1 MAPSSDRDK
10 ALDTALA
17 NIDRQFGKGSVMRL
31 GDDVRAPI
39 EVIPTGSIALDIA
52 LGIGGLPRGRVVEI
66 YGPESSGKCLTADT
80 YVWSDHGLET
90 VAELFARCGQQ
101 ASCTSRVTDVS
112 DHGIR
117 LVNERGEL
125 ESLAALT
132 HNNRKPVLRLT
143 TRSGRAVTA
152 THNHPLRVLNERG
165 FVVWRKA
172 GEIKPGDHLVS
183 ALFGAVEAASG
194 DGLSEDEAVL
204 LGYLV
209 AEGSM
214 KGRNAIRFT
223 NWDPEVSAEY
233 TALMEG
239 LFGVTVRHYDDDKEH
254 CVFDTKLRAVFADR
268 YGQDYVNAAGKT
280 VPHCVRVGG
289 HKIQRAFLSAL
300 YEGDGWIDTTSTVGL
315 GSASEQLVRDVQMLL
330 NGLGIP
336 ATVSS
341 SFNPIYERDYWTVTV
356 NPSVTHRFLAEVGF
370 RSERRRQQ
378 VEAHFVPSARD
389 PQFENVPHLAPLLRD
404 LRDDCGGDR
413 EFDRIA
419 GDLFR
424 ADFELSCSRQ
434 RLAKIVAWFDARVVA
449 CRPARPR
456 WSSTCVHSPSPR

>member
-1 MAPSSDRDK
+1 M
-10 ALDTALA
+10 
-17 NIDRQFGKGSVMRL
+17 
-31 GDDVRAPI
+31 
-39 EVIPTGSIALDIA
+39 
-52 LGIGGLPRGRVVEI
+52 
-66 YGPESSGKCLTADT
+66 
-80 YVWSDHGLET
+80 
-90 VAELFARCGQQ
+90 
-101 ASCTSRVTDVS
+101 
-112 DHGIR
+112 
-117 LVNERGEL
+117 
-125 ESLAALT
+125 T

-239 LFGVTVRHYDDDKEH
+239 LFGVTVRHYDDDQEH

-289 HKIQRAFLSAL
+289 TRSSAPSCPPCTRVTA
-300 YEGDGWIDTTSTVGL
+300 GSTPAPRSGWAAPPSSSCATCRCCSTVWVSRRPCRRASTRST
-315 GSASEQLVRDVQMLL
+315 SATT
-330 NGLGIP
+330 GP
-336 ATVSS
+336 
-341 SFNPIYERDYWTVTV
+341 
-356 NPSVTHRFLAEVGF
+356 
-370 RSERRRQQ
+370 
-378 VEAHFVPSARD
+378 
-389 PQFENVPHLAPLLRD
+389 
-404 LRDDCGGDR
+404 
-413 EFDRIA
+413 
-419 GDLFR
+419 
-424 ADFELSCSRQ
+424 
-434 RLAKIVAWFDARVVA
+434 
-449 CRPARPR
+449 
-456 WSSTCVHSPSPR
+456 